1 MKQIVRTDKAPV
13 PAGPYSQAV
22 IAGGLVFLAGQ
33 IGTDPATDTIVEG
46 GVEAQTHQVFANLKA
61 VLEAA
66 GTSLENV
73 VKASV
78 FLQNM
83 SDFAAMND
91 VYRVYLGENSPART
105 TVEVARLPKNV
116 LVEIDLIAVR

>member
-91 VYRVYLGENSPART
+91 VYRVYLGGNSPART